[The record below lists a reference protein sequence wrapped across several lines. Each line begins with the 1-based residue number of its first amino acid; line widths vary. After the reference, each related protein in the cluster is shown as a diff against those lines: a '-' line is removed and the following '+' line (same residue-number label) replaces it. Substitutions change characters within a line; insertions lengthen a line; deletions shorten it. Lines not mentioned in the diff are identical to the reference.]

1 MYRPFCKEFVYFDH
15 DLNEITSQIPKLFP
29 TADNPN
35 LVICTPSLGAKKA
48 FMPLI
53 SNKIPNLNLQGA
65 GTQCFPLYWY
75 EEVAPDEMN
84 LFDQGKKKRL
94 VQHDGITDFILKRC
108 RENYG
113 PKVTKEDIFYYV
125 YGLLHMETY
134 RKEFEADLKKSLPR
148 IPLVE
153 EPKDFRLI
161 SKIGRKLADIHL
173 HYEDQ
178 ETLPGI
184 TVTGEETGNFK
195 VTKIRYAKKGM
206 VEDKSTIIYND
217 SIRIGGIPKEAQ
229 QYEVNGRTPM
239 GWIMDRYQVTTDKK
253 TGIRNDPNDWCREH
267 GNPRYIVDLLL
278 SVITVSV
285 KTMELIHQLPQI
297 DFTKEQ

>member
-15 DLNEITSQIPKLFP
+15 CLNEMTYQIPRLFP
-29 TADNPN
+29 TADSKN
-35 LVICTPSLGAKKA
+35 LVICVPGVGNRRN
-48 FMPLI
+48 FMPLLTD
-53 SNKIPNLNLQGA
+53 KIPDLEILEK
-65 GTQCFPLYWY
+65 TQCFPLYWY
-75 EEVAPDEMN
+75 EEVAPDEMS
-84 LFDQGKKKRL
+84 LFDQGKKKKL

-108 RENYG
+108 QENYG
-113 PKVTKEDIFYYV
+113 PKVTKEDTFYYI

-134 RKEFEADLKKSLPR
+134 RKEFKADLKKSLPR

-161 SKIGRKLADIHL
+161 SKIGRKLANLHL
-173 HYEDQ
+173 HYEDHKP
-178 ETLPGI
+178 LPGV
-184 TVTGEETGNFK
+184 TVTGAETSNFK

-206 VEDKSTIIYND
+206 VEDKSTIIYNK
-217 SIRIGGIPKEAQ
+217 SIRISGIPKEAQ
-229 QYEVNGRTPM
+229 QYEVYGRTPM

-253 TGIRNDPNDWCREH
+253 TGIRNDPNDWCQEN
-267 GNPRYIVDLLL
+267 GNPRYILDLLL

>member
-1 MYRPFCKEFVYFDH
+1 M
-15 DLNEITSQIPKLFP
+15 
-29 TADNPN
+29 
-35 LVICTPSLGAKKA
+35 KK
-48 FMPLI
+48 
-53 SNKIPNLNLQGA
+53 
-65 GTQCFPLYWY
+65 TQCFPLYWY
-75 EEVAPDEMN
+75 EEHIPDEMN
-84 LFDQGKKKRL
+84 MFDEGKVKEYIS
-94 VQHDGITDFILKRC
+94 HDGITDFILKRC

-113 PKVTKEDIFYYV
+113 PKVTKEDIFYYI

-134 RKEFEADLKKSLPR
+134 RKDFETDIKKSLPR

-153 EPKDFRLI
+153 EPRDFRKI
-161 SKIGRKLADIHL
+161 SKIGRELADLHL
-173 HYEDQ
+173 HYEYQ
-178 ETLPGI
+178 EPLPRV
-184 TVTGEETGNFK
+184 TVTGAETGNFK
-195 VTKIRYAKKGM
+195 VTKIRYDKKGM

-217 SIRIGGIPKEAQ
+217 SIRIGNIPKEAQ

-253 TGIRNDPNDWCREH
+253 TGIQNDPNDWCQEH
-267 GNPRYIVDLLL
+267 GNPRYILDLLL

>member
-1 MYRPFCKEFVYFDH
+1 
-15 DLNEITSQIPKLFP
+15 
-29 TADNPN
+29 
-35 LVICTPSLGAKKA
+35 
-48 FMPLI
+48 
-53 SNKIPNLNLQGA
+53 
-65 GTQCFPLYWY
+65 
-75 EEVAPDEMN
+75 MN
-84 LFDQGKKKRL
+84 LFDQKKEKKL
-94 VQHDGITDFILKRC
+94 VRHDGITDFILKC
-108 RENYG
+108 CQENYG

-134 RKEFEADLKKSLPR
+134 RKEFASDLKKSLPR

-178 ETLPGI
+178 EPLPEI
-184 TVTGEETGNFK
+184 TVTGAETGNFK

-206 VEDKSTIIYND
+206 VEDKSTIIYNE
-217 SIRIGGIPKEAQ
+217 SIRISGIPKEAQ
-229 QYEVNGRTPM
+229 QYKINDRTPM
-239 GWIMDRYQVTTDKK
+239 EWIMDKYRVTRDKK
-253 TGIRNDPNDWCREH
+253 TGILNDPNNWCKEH
-267 GNPRYIVDLLL
+267 GNPRYILDLLL

-285 KTMELIHQLPQI
+285 KTMDLIHQLPQI